1 MKTIYSIVF
10 ILLTLSANF
19 NCSNLKRQL
28 EDYTLTFDSSN
39 WSYDSTNGV
48 YYQIGVYYCTKP
60 VSTTHQSL
68 GIYVPAEYMTC
79 TESSGKYT
87 CSINSSGTKGSYT
100 AKNAPFVM
108 PVNTSGYSAMTAPTS
123 YSYSTV
129 SSFVSQGLIYIYAG
143 CRGRFEGGESYTAGA
158 PWGVTDLKASIRFLR
173 YNADLL
179 PGDLNRFYTF
189 GHSGGGAQSCL
200 MGVTGNSDLF
210 TDYLNE
216 IGADMKDA
224 NGNDLKDNIK
234 VHNVGVL

>member
-1 MKTIYSIVF
+1 MIRIYSIIF
-10 ILLTLSANF
+10 IFLELFSNY
-19 NCSNLKRQL
+19 NCSNLKRHL

-39 WSYDSTNGV
+39 WSYDSTNGI

-87 CSINSSGTKGSYT
+87 CNINSSGTKGSFS

-108 PVNTSGYSAMTAPTS
+108 PVNTPGYAAMKAPTS

-143 CRGRFEGGESYTAGA
+143 CRGRFEGGESYMAGA
-158 PWGVTDLKASIRFLR
+158 PWGVTDLKQQLDF
-173 YNADLL
+173 
-179 PGDLNRFYTF
+179 
-189 GHSGGGAQSCL
+189 
-200 MGVTGNSDLF
+200 
-210 TDYLNE
+210 
-216 IGADMKDA
+216 
-224 NGNDLKDNIK
+224 
-234 VHNVGVL
+234 